1 MRRALIAFVA
11 ALAVSGAAPAQEV
24 GDLAPDFSLETWFN
38 GTGEKSLNEFAG
50 KVILV
55 EIWATW

>member
-1 MRRALIAFVA
+1 MRRTLLAFAA
-11 ALAVSGAAPAQEV
+11 ALAIASAAPAQEV
-24 GDLAPDFSLETWFN
+24 GDLAPDFNLETWFN
-38 GTGEKSLNEFAG
+38 GTGEKSLSEFAG